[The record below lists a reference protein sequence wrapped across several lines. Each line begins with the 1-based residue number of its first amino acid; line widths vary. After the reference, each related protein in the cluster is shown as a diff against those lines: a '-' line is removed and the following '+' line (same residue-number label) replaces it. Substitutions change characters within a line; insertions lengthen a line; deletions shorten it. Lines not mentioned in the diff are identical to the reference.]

1 MRRGAPGGRSW
12 GRRLFDINFSDLL
25 AALAL
30 VFVLEGLLPFLNPE
44 RYRKMLMLA
53 ARMDRQT
60 LRFMG
65 LTSMTVGVL
74 LLYIFK

>member
-1 MRRGAPGGRSW
+1 M
-12 GRRLFDINFSDLL
+12 LDINLSDLL

-30 VFVLEGLLPFLNPE
+30 VLVLEGLLPFLNPE
-44 RYRKMLMLA
+44 RYRRMLTLA
-53 ARMDRQT
+53 MRMDRQT

-65 LTSMTVGVL
+65 LTSMTIGVL

>member
-1 MRRGAPGGRSW
+1 M
-12 GRRLFDINFSDLL
+12 FDINLSDLL

-44 RYRKMLMLA
+44 RYRRMLTLA
-53 ARMDRQT
+53 MRLDRQT

-65 LTSMTVGVL
+65 LTSMTIGVL

>member
-1 MRRGAPGGRSW
+1 M
-12 GRRLFDINFSDLL
+12 FDLNLSDLL
-25 AALAL
+25 ATLAL

-44 RYRKMLMLA
+44 RYRRMLTLA
-53 ARMDRQT
+53 MRLDRQT

-65 LTSMTVGVL
+65 LTSMTIGVL

>member
-1 MRRGAPGGRSW
+1 M
-12 GRRLFDINFSDLL
+12 FDINLSDLL

-44 RYRKMLMLA
+44 RYRRMLTLA
-53 ARMDRQT
+53 MRMDRQT

-65 LTSMTVGVL
+65 LTSMTIGVP
-74 LLYIFK
+74 LLYIFQ

>member
-1 MRRGAPGGRSW
+1 M
-12 GRRLFDINFSDLL
+12 FDINLSDLL

-44 RYRKMLMLA
+44 QYRRMLTLA
-53 ARMDRQT
+53 MRMDRQT

-65 LTSMTVGVL
+65 LTSMTIGVL
-74 LLYIFK
+74 LLYIFQ

>member
-1 MRRGAPGGRSW
+1 M
-12 GRRLFDINFSDLL
+12 FDINLSDLL

-44 RYRKMLMLA
+44 RYRLMLTLA
-53 ARMDRQT
+53 MRMDRQT

-65 LTSMTVGVL
+65 LTSMTIGVL
-74 LLYIFK
+74 LLYIFQ